1 MPEKRVA
8 TGITGLDDI
17 LSGGLPAEHLY
28 LIEGDPGTG
37 KTTLALQFLMEG
49 VDAGESCLYITLSES
64 KPELLLAAKSHG
76 WNIDNLE
83 IFELLPDERSLR
95 PEGQYT
101 VFHPSEVEL
110 ADTTKAVL
118 EQVEKLKPK
127 RVVIDSLSEL
137 RMLAQDPLRYR
148 RQILA
153 FKQFFAGSGCTVLL
167 LDDRTSTD
175 RDLQLQSIAH
185 GVLSMQNLSRE
196 YGIKRRRMEIIKL
209 RGSSFREGFHDYSI
223 RRGGLEIYPRLIAAE
238 HHPGFKQQKLLS
250 GVAEI
255 DALWGG
261 GVDRGTS
268 TLIMGPAG
276 CGKSTIAAGYAIAA
290 AKRGEHATIYL
301 FDEGVNTML
310 ARLAGLGMGADEQIK
325 SGRLV
330 LEQIDPAELS
340 PGEFVARIRQ
350 RAKDGKTRIIIIDSL
365 NGFLNA
371 MPGEQFLAIQM
382 HELLTYLNQLGM
394 ATFMVLAQHGL
405 IGHEM
410 QSVVD
415 VSYLADSVLLL
426 RYFEA
431 DGEVKQA
438 MSVLK
443 KRSGGHERSIREL
456 KLNGGI
462 KVGRP
467 LLEFRGV
474 LSGIPERDRE
484 REPATAKTRNGRKR

>member
-1 MPEKRVA
+1 MPEKRIA
-8 TGITGLDDI
+8 TGVAGLDDI

-28 LIEGDPGTG
+28 LVEGDPGTG

-64 KPELLLAAKSHG
+64 KTELLLAAKSHG

-83 IFELLPDERSLR
+83 IFELLPDESSLR

-153 FKQFFAGSGCTVLL
+153 FKQFFAGSCCTVLL

-185 GVLSMQNLSRE
+185 GVLSMQNLARE

-223 RRGGLEIYPRLIAAE
+223 RKGGIDIYPRLVAAE
-238 HHPGFKQQKLLS
+238 HHPSFKHEKLLS

-301 FDEGVNTML
+301 FDEGIDTML
-310 ARLAGLGMGADEQIK
+310 ARLSGLGMDADSQIK
-325 SGRLV
+325 AGRLA

-340 PGEFVARIRQ
+340 PGEFVARIRH
-350 RAKDGKTRIIIIDSL
+350 RAKDGKSRIIIIDSL

-371 MPGEQFLAIQM
+371 MPGEQFLAIQL

-394 ATFMVLAQHGL
+394 ATFMVMAQHGL
-405 IGHEM
+405 IGREM

-438 MSVLK
+438 ISVLK

-456 KLNGGI
+456 KLNDGL

-474 LSGIPERDRE
+474 LSGIPERE
-484 REPATAKTRNGRKR
+484 QESEPTTAKSRNGRKG

>member
-1 MPEKRVA
+1 MPERRIT

-37 KTTLALQFLMEG
+37 KTTLALQFLMKG
-49 VDAGESCLYITLSES
+49 VEADESCLYITLSES
-64 KPELLLAAKSHG
+64 KTELLLAAKSHG
-76 WNIDNLE
+76 WNIDKLA
-83 IFELLPDERSLR
+83 IFELLPDESSLR

-118 EQVEKLKPK
+118 EQVEKLNPK

-137 RMLAQDPLRYR
+137 RMLAMDPLRYR

-196 YGIKRRRMEIIKL
+196 YGIKRRRMEIIKW

-223 RRGGLEIYPRLIAAE
+223 RKGGLEIYPRLVAAE
-238 HHPGFKQQKLLS
+238 HHPGFKQEKLLS

-290 AKRGEHATIYL
+290 AKRGEHAIVYL
-301 FDEGVNTML
+301 FDEGVDTML

-325 SGRLV
+325 AGRLV

-350 RAKDGKTRIIIIDSL
+350 KAKDGKTRIIIIDSL

-394 ATFMVLAQHGL
+394 ATFMLLAQHGL
-405 IGHEM
+405 IGRDM
-410 QSVVD
+410 QSSVD

-438 MSVLK
+438 LSVLK
-443 KRSGGHERSIREL
+443 KRSGGHERSIRQL
-456 KLNGGI
+456 TLNDGI

-474 LSGIPERDRE
+474 LSGIPERDKGRE
-484 REPATAKTRNGRKR
+484 SAKTRNGRKR

>member
-1 MPEKRVA
+1 
-8 TGITGLDDI
+8 
-17 LSGGLPAEHLY
+17 
-28 LIEGDPGTG
+28 
-37 KTTLALQFLMEG
+37 
-49 VDAGESCLYITLSES
+49 
-64 KPELLLAAKSHG
+64 
-76 WNIDNLE
+76 
-83 IFELLPDERSLR
+83 
-95 PEGQYT
+95 
-101 VFHPSEVEL
+101 
-110 ADTTKAVL
+110 
-118 EQVEKLKPK
+118 
-127 RVVIDSLSEL
+127 
-137 RMLAQDPLRYR
+137 
-148 RQILA
+148 
-153 FKQFFAGSGCTVLL
+153 
-167 LDDRTSTD
+167 
-175 RDLQLQSIAH
+175 
-185 GVLSMQNLSRE
+185 
-196 YGIKRRRMEIIKL
+196 
-209 RGSSFREGFHDYSI
+209 
-223 RRGGLEIYPRLIAAE
+223 LIAAE
-238 HHPGFKQQKLLS
+238 HHPGFRQEKLLS

-290 AKRGEHATIYL
+290 AKRDEHAIIYL
-301 FDEGVNTML
+301 FDEGVETML

-325 SGRLV
+325 AGRLV

-350 RAKDGKTRIIIIDSL
+350 RARDGKSRIIVIDSL

-371 MPGEQFLAIQM
+371 MPGEQFLAIQL

-405 IGHEM
+405 IGREM

-438 MSVLK
+438 LSVLK

-456 KLNGGI
+456 KLHEGI

-474 LSGIPERDRE
+474 LSGIPERDQE

>member
-1 MPEKRVA
+1 MPEKRIA

-64 KPELLLAAKSHG
+64 KAELLLAARSHG

-83 IFELLPDERSLR
+83 IFELLPDESSLR

-118 EQVEKLKPK
+118 EQVEKFKPK

-185 GVLSMQNLSRE
+185 GVLSMQNLARE
-196 YGIKRRRMEIIKL
+196 YGIKRRRMEVIKL

-238 HHPGFKQQKLLS
+238 HHPGFKQEKLLS

-290 AKRGEHATIYL
+290 AKRGEHAIVYL
-301 FDEGVNTML
+301 FDEGVDTML

-325 SGRLV
+325 AGRLV

-350 RAKDGKTRIIIIDSL
+350 RARDGKSRIIVIDSL

-371 MPGEQFLAIQM
+371 MPGEQFLAIQL

-405 IGHEM
+405 IGRDM

-438 MSVLK
+438 ISVLK

-456 KLNGGI
+456 KLHEGI

-474 LSGIPERDRE
+474 LSGIPERDQE

>member
-1 MPEKRVA
+1 MPEKRIA

-37 KTTLALQFLMEG
+37 KTTLAVQFLMQG

-64 KPELLLAAKSHG
+64 KTELLLAAQSHG

-153 FKQFFAGSGCTVLL
+153 FKQFFAGSCCTVLL

-185 GVLSMQNLSRE
+185 GVLSMQNLARE

-223 RRGGLEIYPRLIAAE
+223 RRGGIEIYPRLIAAE
-238 HHPGFKQQKLLS
+238 HHPGFKQERLLS

-290 AKRGEHATIYL
+290 AKRGEHAIIYL

-310 ARLAGLGMGADEQIK
+310 ARLVGLGMDADSQIK
-325 SGRLV
+325 AGRLV

-350 RAKDGKTRIIIIDSL
+350 RAKDGKTRVIIIDSL

-405 IGHEM
+405 IGRDM

-456 KLNGGI
+456 KLNDGI

-474 LSGIPERDRE
+474 LSGIPERDKE
-484 REPATAKTRNGRKR
+484 REPATAKSRNGRKR

>member
-1 MPEKRVA
+1 MPEKRIA

-64 KPELLLAAKSHG
+64 KTELLLAAQSHG

-185 GVLSMQNLSRE
+185 GVLSMQNLARE

-238 HHPGFKQQKLLS
+238 HHPGFKHEKLLS

-255 DALWGG
+255 DALWSG

-290 AKRGEHATIYL
+290 AKHGEHAIVYL
-301 FDEGVNTML
+301 FDEGVDTML
-310 ARLAGLGMGADEQIK
+310 ARLAGLGMDADSQIK
-325 SGRLV
+325 AGRLV

-405 IGHEM
+405 IGRDM

-438 MSVLK
+438 LSVLK

-456 KLNGGI
+456 KLNDGI
-462 KVGRP
+462 KVGKP

-474 LSGIPERDRE
+474 LSGIPERY
-484 REPATAKTRNGRKR
+484 

>member
-1 MPEKRVA
+1 MPEKRIA
-8 TGITGLDDI
+8 TGIAGLDDI

-28 LIEGDPGTG
+28 LVEGDPGTG
-37 KTTLALQFLMEG
+37 KTTLALQFLMQG

-64 KPELLLAAKSHG
+64 KAELLLAAQSHG

-153 FKQFFAGSGCTVLL
+153 FKQFFAGSCCTVLL

-185 GVLSMQNLSRE
+185 GVLSMQNLARE
-196 YGIKRRRMEIIKL
+196 YGIKRRRMEVIKL

-223 RRGGLEIYPRLIAAE
+223 RKGGLEIYPRLIAAE
-238 HHPGFKQQKLLS
+238 HHPGFRHEKLLS

-290 AKRGEHATIYL
+290 AKRGEHAIIYL

-310 ARLAGLGMGADEQIK
+310 ARLAGLGMDADEQIK
-325 SGRLV
+325 TGRLV

-350 RAKDGKTRIIIIDSL
+350 RAKDGKTRVIIIDSL

-371 MPGEQFLAIQM
+371 MPGEQFLAIQL

-405 IGHEM
+405 IGRDM

-456 KLNGGI
+456 KLNDGI

-474 LSGIPERDRE
+474 LSGIPERDQE

>member
-1 MPEKRVA
+1 MPEKRIA

-64 KPELLLAAKSHG
+64 KAELLLAAQSHG

-83 IFELLPDERSLR
+83 IFELLPDESSLR

-118 EQVEKLKPK
+118 EQVENLKPK

-185 GVLSMQNLSRE
+185 GVLSMQNLARE
-196 YGIKRRRMEIIKL
+196 YGIKRRRMEVIKL

-238 HHPGFKQQKLLS
+238 HHPGFKQEKLLS

-290 AKRGEHATIYL
+290 AKRGEHAIIYL
-301 FDEGVNTML
+301 FDEGVDTML
-310 ARLAGLGMGADEQIK
+310 ARLAGLGMDADEQIK
-325 SGRLV
+325 TGRLV

-405 IGHEM
+405 IGRDM

-438 MSVLK
+438 LSVLK

-456 KLNGGI
+456 KLHDGI

-474 LSGIPERDRE
+474 LSGIPERDKE
-484 REPATAKTRNGRKR
+484 KEPATAKTRNGRKR

>member
-1 MPEKRVA
+1 MPEKRIA
-8 TGITGLDDI
+8 TGIAGLDDI
-17 LSGGLPAEHLY
+17 LTGGLPVGHLY

-49 VDAGESCLYITLSES
+49 VAAGESCLYITLSES
-64 KPELLLAAKSHG
+64 KSELLLAAQSHG
-76 WNIDNLE
+76 WDIGGLE
-83 IFELLPDERSLR
+83 IFELLPDESSLR

-110 ADTTKAVL
+110 ADTTKKVL
-118 EQVEKLKPK
+118 EQVEQLKPQ

-153 FKQFFAGSGCTVLL
+153 FKQFFAGSCCTVLL

-185 GVLSMQNLSRE
+185 GVLSMQNLARE

-223 RRGGLEIYPRLIAAE
+223 RKGGLEVYPRLIAAE
-238 HHPGFKQQKLLS
+238 HHRGFKQEKVLS

-268 TLIMGPAG
+268 TLIIGPAG

-290 AKRGEHATIYL
+290 AKRGEHAAVYL
-301 FDEGVNTML
+301 FDEGIDTML
-310 ARLAGLGMGADEQIK
+310 ARLAGLGMRADEQIE
-325 SGRLV
+325 SGRLAI
-330 LEQIDPAELS
+330 EQIDPAELS

-371 MPGEQFLAIQM
+371 MPGEQFLAIQL

-405 IGHEM
+405 IGREM
-410 QSVVD
+410 ESVVD

-456 KLNGGI
+456 KLHHGI
-462 KVGRP
+462 KVGKP

-474 LSGIPERDRE
+474 LSGIPERDEHRE
-484 REPATAKTRNGRKR
+484 LATAKTRNGRKR

>member
-1 MPEKRVA
+1 MPEKRIA

-37 KTTLALQFLMEG
+37 KTTLAVQFLMQG

-64 KPELLLAAKSHG
+64 KTELLLAAQSHG

-153 FKQFFAGSGCTVLL
+153 FKQFFAGSCCTVLL

-185 GVLSMQNLSRE
+185 GVLSMQNLARE

-238 HHPGFKQQKLLS
+238 HHPGFKQERLLS

-290 AKRGEHATIYL
+290 AKRGEHAIIYL

-310 ARLAGLGMGADEQIK
+310 ARLVGLGMDADSQIK
-325 SGRLV
+325 AGRLV

-350 RAKDGKTRIIIIDSL
+350 RAKDGKTRVIIIDSL

-405 IGHEM
+405 IGRDM

-456 KLNGGI
+456 KLNDGI

-474 LSGIPERDRE
+474 LSGIPERDKE
-484 REPATAKTRNGRKR
+484 REPATAKSRNGRKR